1 MQGVHTSSIFLRL
14 WSLIICL
21 LQWQASQILRHLAHP
36 WVLGSKAE
44 DQFDTVSQNAQF
56 IAYPR
61 GDRRHWASFVQKILD
76 LNIKS
81 MLCAWVFIYMF
92 RFCGLAGRSLSEG
105 ILAVMQRVI
114 IRSLLSLLLSRSWKE
129 HAKSSQAILMK
140 VWYTCVIMFNGMIEW
155 HSMIHVRQAHSVVF
169 NKYQCPVP
177 GI

>member
-61 GDRRHWASFVQKILD
+61 GDRRHWASFVQTILD

-81 MLCAWVFIYMF
+81 ILCAWVFIYMF

-105 ILAVMQRVI
+105 ILSVMQRVI
-114 IRSLLSLLLSRSWKE
+114 FVKPSALSQLKRAREIKWSTINES
-129 HAKSSQAILMK
+129 
-140 VWYTCVIMFNGMIEW
+140 
-155 HSMIHVRQAHSVVF
+155 HVRQAHSVVF